1 MSSFILQLLV
11 ISTFGLMVQSA
22 PIHDVT
28 KRSTDMN
35 QEYLEMRLFCK
46 AQFLHHEL
54 KNINFTE
61 DDYDIDT
68 ITKTIANETY
78 DHFSDRCKYF
88 TKAMTLKHRLQEH
101 LFSNDSSVVPD
112 SDNVKT
118 LLKILTYL
126 QSVAKILNDLELI
139 ENNSRCVKLTPAQY
153 KIMYYA
159 LQTAP
164 LLESWKD
171 DIREWFLNK
180 NIYKVYGSRHCDSN

>member
-1 MSSFILQLLV
+1 
-11 ISTFGLMVQSA
+11 MVQSA

-35 QEYLEMRLFCK
+35 RKNLEMRLFCK
-46 AQFLHHEL
+46 TEFLHKEL
-54 KNINFTE
+54 NINFTE

-68 ITKTIANETY
+68 ITKTIANQIF

-101 LFSNDSSVVPD
+101 LFSKDSTSSVVPD
-112 SDNVKT
+112 SDNVKR
-118 LLKILTYL
+118 LPKILTYL
-126 QSVAKILNDLELI
+126 QSVAKIINDLELI
-139 ENNSRCVKLTPAQY
+139 ENNSRCVKLTSAQY

-159 LQTAP
+159 LKTAP

-180 NIYKVYGSRHCDSN
+180 NIYKVDGSRHCDSN